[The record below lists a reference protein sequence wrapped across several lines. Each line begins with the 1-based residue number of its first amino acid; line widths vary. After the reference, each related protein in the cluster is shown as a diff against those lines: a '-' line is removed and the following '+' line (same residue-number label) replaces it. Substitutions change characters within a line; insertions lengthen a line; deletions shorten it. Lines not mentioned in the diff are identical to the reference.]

1 MMTES
6 GASRISHG
14 RRVSKVFGVWPKTL
28 LWWQKSR
35 KRSIDKEISLL
46 RLFPESRVLMWEK
59 STTIDDKGMDG
70 EVIQAFEQEL
80 GMTIGKEVAN
90 GIGQEVVQA

>member
-1 MMTES
+1 
-6 GASRISHG
+6 
-14 RRVSKVFGVWPKTL
+14 
-28 LWWQKSR
+28 
-35 KRSIDKEISLL
+35 
-46 RLFPESRVLMWEK
+46 MWEK
-59 STTIDDKGMDG
+59 STAIDDKEMDG